1 MTGGAG
7 PTRTMAPLNR
17 EMIECMEMPVVKE
30 MPLAFHE
37 NLKNAV
43 LGKTDLEVKPQEVL
57 RVMRLID
64 AAFESSKTGERIEVN
79 I

>member
-1 MTGGAG
+1 
-7 PTRTMAPLNR
+7 
-17 EMIECMEMPVVKE
+17 MELPAVKE

-43 LGKTDLEVKPQEVL
+43 LGKAALEVKPQEVL

-64 AAFESSKTGERIEVN
+64 AAFESSEKGKPVEVN